1 MIEYTPGGRVASRT
15 SPAGR
20 SERFEYDACGRLA
33 AVTGF
38 DDVRRTIG
46 RDARGW
52 IATVATTDPATDAER
67 ATRTVEYRWDDDYR
81 LVGVTAS
88 DAESGERVTTIRRD
102 AGGRVLES
110 IDPTGVTTRFEWDSR
125 GLMASATDP
134 AGGVTSYDYDRRG
147 RLSGMLTPGGA
158 RTTVGYGLDGRQDS
172 VTDPAGVLTTLLR
185 EANGFVVGA
194 RHADG
199 SGWDRRLDAMGREIE
214 RVGTDG
220 TVAGRFGYDTAGR
233 LTSAVEPASGVTVEF
248 LWDDADRLETTS
260 GPDGTRRIERDA
272 DGWVTATVDPDG
284 VRTVYQR
291 DATGR
296 VVGAEPDAVP
306 TGRIAELAD
315 AEAATTDG
323 RRDRAGRLT
332 IGRDGT
338 VYRYDD
344 VGRLAEIAPPDSA
357 STRYTY
363 SQNGLLVTETGPH
376 GGRSYR
382 YDRAGRVVEVDDDS
396 GTTTIDYDDHGRR
409 RRETR
414 PDASSVVYR
423 WDVFDRLVGID
434 RYDGLDH
441 ILGSVDVSY
450 DAPRAAPSRRRRR
463 RRLRPGERTA
473 GTTRRH
479 AT

>member
-1 MIEYTPGGRVASRT
+1 M
-15 SPAGR
+15 
-20 SERFEYDACGRLA
+20 
-33 AVTGF
+33 
-38 DDVRRTIG
+38 
-46 RDARGW
+46 
-52 IATVATTDPATDAER
+52 ATTDPATDAER

-88 DAESGERVTTIRRD
+88 DAELGERVTTIRRD

-233 LTSAVEPASGVTVEF
+233 LTSAVEPATGVTVEF

-284 VRTVYQR
+284 VRTVFQR

-306 TGRIAELAD
+306 SGRIAELAD
-315 AEAATTDG
+315 AEAATTTAGATVPAVSRSGATARCTATTTSVDSPRSRRPTAPRPGTRTARTGCWSPRPAPTAGGRTATTVPGVSSRSTTVPVPPPSTTTTTAAAAG
-323 RRDRAGRLT
+323 RRGPTPAASSIAGT
-332 IGRDGT
+332 SST
-338 VYRYDD
+338 VW
-344 VGRLAEIAPPDSA
+344 SA
-357 STRYTY
+357 ST
-363 SQNGLLVTETGPH
+363 
-376 GGRSYR
+376 
-382 YDRAGRVVEVDDDS
+382 A
-396 GTTTIDYDDHGRR
+396 TT
-409 RRETR
+409 
-414 PDASSVVYR
+414 ASTTS
-423 WDVFDRLVGID
+423 
-434 RYDGLDH
+434 
-441 ILGSVDVSY
+441 S
-450 DAPRAAPSRRRRR
+450 AAS
-463 RRLRPGERTA
+463 TSA
-473 GTTRRH
+473 TTRSGGPISSMTTSS
-479 AT
+479 ATTR